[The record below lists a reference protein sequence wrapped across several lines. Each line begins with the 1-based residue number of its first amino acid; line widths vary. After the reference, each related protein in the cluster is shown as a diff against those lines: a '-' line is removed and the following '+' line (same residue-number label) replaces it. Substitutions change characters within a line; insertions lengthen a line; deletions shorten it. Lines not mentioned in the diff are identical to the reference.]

1 MKTNRR
7 DFIKI
12 ASAGTGGLLLS
23 APAFKWFEKME
34 EPIDDTKV
42 KRYPTYCEI
51 CFWQCAG
58 WTYVKENGD
67 IWKIIGNN
75 DDQHSLGRMCPRG
88 TGGVGTYYDP
98 DRLKTPLLRVKGERG
113 EQDTFKEVSWDE
125 ALDYVAKKMKEI
137 AEKHGPDTMALL
149 THGSGGGF
157 LKPLMY
163 AYGSD
168 RIAKPS
174 YAQCRGPREVGFI
187 TTFGKGIGS
196 PEPTDIKN
204 TRCLVLIG
212 SHLGENM
219 HNAQVQEMAE
229 AVDNGATFITVDPR
243 FSTVAS
249 KSKYWLPIKPAT
261 DIALMLAWMHVLI
274 KNEWYNKEFVAK
286 HTSGFDQLKAYIEP
300 FTPQWAYGITD
311 IKPEI
316 IIETAREMSEA
327 MPSVIVH
334 PGRHVTWYGDD
345 VQRTRAIAILN
356 ALLGSWGAK
365 GGFFLPEGIGTP
377 QMPPQPPHPHSEH
390 DINEGLFPLAG
401 DVLANKIVDA
411 SIPKEGKDWRIRG
424 WIVDGTNP
432 FVTMPDQA
440 HTLQAINALDL
451 LVVIDTMPAEIVS
464 YADVVLP
471 ECTYLERYDLL
482 RSGSFRYPSI
492 ALRMPAA
499 PPMYKTKSVGWM
511 TKELAKRLGLQKY
524 FPWKN
529 EVALLEWQLQKM
541 GTSLEEMKKIGVKN
555 YDRDTEMFID
565 FPEGYEFSTP
575 TGKIELYSTTLAD
588 NGFDAMPKYTAHPE
602 PPEGFYR
609 LNYGRAPMHTFSRT
623 VNSPNLNDLMSEN
636 VLWVNPKVLKDW
648 GLKNGDEVWLENQA
662 GVTSEFPIKIRATER
677 IRFDS
682 VYMVHGFGMNQNKLS
697 KSYGRGIND
706 QQLISTVM
714 VDPIM
719 GGTGFRG
726 NFVTFLTSKPE
737 KKEAKS

>member
-12 ASAGTGGLLLS
+12 ASAGTGGLLLATPS
-23 APAFKWFEKME
+23 FNFFKDNE

-67 IWKIIGNN
+67 IWKVVGNK
-75 DDQHSLGRMCPRG
+75 DDQHSIGRFCPRG

-98 DRLKTPLLRVKGERG
+98 DRLKTPLLRVKGAG
-113 EQDTFKEVSWDE
+113 EDGKDSFKEVSWDE
-125 ALDYVAKKMKEI
+125 ALDYVAQKMDEI
-137 AEKHGPDTMALL
+137 AEKHGPDAVALL
-149 THGSGGGF
+149 THGSGGSYF
-157 LKPLMY
+157 KPLLN
-163 AYGSD
+163 AFGSPN
-168 RIAKPS
+168 IAKPS
-174 YAQCRGPREVGFI
+174 YAQCRGPREVGFQ
-187 TTFGKGIGS
+187 TTFGSNIGS

-229 AVDNGATFITVDPR
+229 AIDNGATFITVDPR

-261 DIALMLAWMHVLI
+261 DIALLLSWMHVLI
-274 KNEWYNKEFVAK
+274 NNEWYNKEYVAK
-286 HTSGFDQLKAYIEP
+286 HTIGFDQLKAYVAP

-327 MPSVIVH
+327 KPSVIIH

-345 VQRTRAIAILN
+345 SQRSRAIAMLN

-365 GGFFLPEGIGTP
+365 GGYFIPEGIGIP
-377 QMPPQPPHPHSEH
+377 QMPPAAPHPHSEH
-390 DINEGLFPLAG
+390 DINNGLYPLAG
-401 DVLANKIVDA
+401 DILANKIVDA
-411 SIPKEGKDWRIRG
+411 SIAKNENDWRIRG
-424 WIVDGTNP
+424 WIINGTNP
-432 FVTMPDQA
+432 LVTMPNQEN
-440 HTLQAINALDL
+440 TKNAIDALDL

-471 ECTYLERYDLL
+471 ECTYLERYDTL
-482 RSGSFRYPSI
+482 RSSSFRYPSI

-499 PPMYKTKSVGWM
+499 KPMYKTKSAAWM
-511 TKELAKRLGLQKY
+511 AKELSKRLGLQQY

-529 EVALLEWQLQKM
+529 EVALLDWQLKQM
-541 GTSLEEMKKIGVKN
+541 GSSLEEMKKIGVKN
-555 YDRDTEMFID
+555 FDRNTDMYPVMDET
-565 FPEGYEFSTP
+565 YEFGTP
-575 TGKIELYSTTLAD
+575 SGKIELFSASLAEM
-588 NGFDAMPKYTAHPE
+588 GFDPMPKYTAHPE
-602 PPEGFYR
+602 PEAGYYR
-609 LNYGRAPMHTFSRT
+609 LNYGRAPMHTFGRT
-623 VNSPNLNDLMSEN
+623 VNSPNLNDLMPEN

-648 GLKNGDEVWLENQA
+648 SLKNGDEIWLENQA
-662 GVTSEFPIKIRATER
+662 GVVSEFPIKIRATER
-677 IRFDS
+677 IRYDN
-682 VYMVHGFGMNQNKLS
+682 VYMVHGFGANQKQLS
-697 KSYGRGIND
+697 KAYGRGIND

-714 VDPIM
+714 VDPLM

-737 KKEAKS
+737 KEAKA